1 MASLL
6 RRLFFLVL
14 AGLFLLPIPCH
25 GGGSLEF
32 RTETKQGT
40 VLLQSFCRRPAEGEA
55 IMLRLAA
62 PPFKTACAVFN
73 GRNHAFTTT
82 GEGKYYFTLIPIEL
96 DTPAGNH
103 EIRLEIVF
111 PDDSTLAA
119 PVSLA
124 VSARTFPS
132 SELSVGSCFTD
143 PSPDELRR
151 IEEERALVDGIYRN
165 RQNEWLGNGP
175 FISPLDGVVTS
186 PFGIRRLFNGEIR
199 SRHRG
204 VDLRA
209 SEGTPVQ
216 AVNSGVVVLARSLFF
231 AGGTVII
238 DHGADLFTL
247 YCHLSEISVNEGG
260 LVDKGTVIGRVGAT
274 GRVTGPHLHWG
285 TRLASV
291 FVDPMS
297 ILHLPFD

>member
-1 MASLL
+1 MTSVL
-6 RRLFFLVL
+6 RRTFFMFL
-14 AGLFLLPIPCH
+14 AGLFLLPVPCH
-25 GGGSLEF
+25 GGDSFEF
-32 RTETKQGT
+32 RAETKRGP
-40 VLLQSFCRRPAEGEA
+40 VLLQSFCRCPVEGEA
-55 IMLRLAA
+55 VMLRLEA
-62 PPFKTACAVFN
+62 PPFKTAGAVFN
-73 GRNHAFTTT
+73 GRNHSFTAT

-96 DTPAGNH
+96 DTPPGNH

-111 PDDSTLAA
+111 PDDSRLDA

-124 VSARTFPS
+124 VLEGTFPS
-132 SELSVGSCFTD
+132 SKISVESCFTD

-151 IEEERALVDGIYRN
+151 IEEERTLVTGIYRN
-165 RQNEWLGNGP
+165 RRSEWLGNGS
-175 FISPLDGVVTS
+175 FIRPLDGAVTS
-186 PFGIRRLFNGEIR
+186 PFGVRRLFNGEIR

-209 SEGTPVQ
+209 PERTPVQ

-247 YCHLSEISVNEGG
+247 YCHLSEIAVNEGDHVG
-260 LVDKGTVIGRVGAT
+260 KGTVIGRVGAT

-291 FVDPMS
+291 FVDPTS